1 MGFSTGSGGGGAPLS
16 EINVTPLVDVML
28 VLLIIFM
35 IAAPMLTTAVN
46 VDLTKA
52 EAPRMDI
59 DQEHP
64 LITVQRDKRVF
75 LFDEEVSLDVLR
87 ERLVSDQRILDVDE
101 VFVQADEQVPY
112 GTVAQVLALVRQA
125 GIGKMGLVTDPVTR
139 EPK

>member
-1 MGFSTGSGGGGAPLS
+1 MAFSSGSGGSGSPLS

-35 IAAPMLTTAVN
+35 IAAPMLTTGVD
-46 VDLTKA
+46 VDLPKA
-52 EAPRMDI
+52 DAPRMDI

-64 LITVQRDKRVF
+64 IITVQRDQRIF
-75 LFDEEVSLDVLR
+75 LFEIR
-87 ERLVSDQRILDVDE
+87 DVDE

-112 GTVAQVLALVRQA
+112 GAVAQVLALVRQA

-139 EPK
+139 EPR

>member
-1 MGFSTGSGGGGAPLS
+1 MAFSNGSGGGPLS

-35 IAAPMLTTAVN
+35 IAAPMLTTGVK
-46 VDLTKA
+46 VDLPKA
-52 EAPRMDI
+52 DAPRMDI

-64 LITVQRDKRVF
+64 LITVQRDQRIF

-112 GTVAQVLALVRQA
+112 GVVAQVLALVRQA

-139 EPK
+139 EPR

>member
-1 MGFSTGSGGGGAPLS
+1 MSGVRKRRLMA
-16 EINVTPLVDVML
+16 EINVVPYIDVML

-35 IAAPMLTTAVN
+35 IAAPMLTTGVN
-46 VDLTKA
+46 VDLPKA
-52 EAPRMDI
+52 DAPRMDI

-64 LITVQRDKRVF
+64 LITVQRDKRIF
-75 LFDEEVSLDVLR
+75 LFEEEVSLDVLR

-112 GTVAQVLALVRQA
+112 GAVAQVLALVRQA

-139 EPK
+139 KPR

>member
-35 IAAPMLTTAVN
+35 IAAPMLTTGVN
-46 VDLTKA
+46 VDLPKA
-52 EAPRMDI
+52 DAPRMDI

-139 EPK
+139 EPR

>member
-1 MGFSTGSGGGGAPLS
+1 MGFSTGGDGGGSPLS

-35 IAAPMLTTAVN
+35 IAAPMLTTGVN
-46 VDLTKA
+46 VDLPKA
-52 EAPRMDI
+52 DAPRMDI

>member
-35 IAAPMLTTAVN
+35 IAAPMLTTGVN
-46 VDLTKA
+46 VDLPKA
-52 EAPRMDI
+52 DAPRMDI